1 MIHDRWDMKHDM
13 WYMLY
18 DTWYIHIAY
27 NMTCIYIYILYYHIH
42 ASSAVP
48 DLDALLRLRPEVPEY
63 LRAKMALIL
72 YETCFQMQDVSRCS
86 LKVPVQTVQKVQ
98 KSSLKIRSSYH
109 LRIFKTVLQSMAP
122 VPQWSRH
129 FSGPT
134 LREGS
139 AGGGGAV
146 DPVGAG
152 PSRPCLYL
160 ENCSQLAGNLG
171 WVV

>member
-1 MIHDRWDMKHDM
+1 MKPVSK
-13 WYMLY
+13 
-18 DTWYIHIAY
+18 
-27 NMTCIYIYILYYHIH
+27 C
-42 ASSAVP
+42 
-48 DLDALLRLRPEVPEY
+48 
-63 LRAKMALIL
+63 KM
-72 YETCFQMQDVSRCS
+72 FF
-86 LKVPVQTVQKVQ
+86 
-98 KSSLKIRSSYH
+98 KSTSTEEFIEDKIQLS
-109 LRIFKTVLQSMAP
+109 FKTFLQSMAP

-146 DPVGAG
+146 GAG

-160 ENCSQLAGNLG
+160 ENCSQLGGNLG